1 MTLQISAD
9 GSGRSLATMA
19 ARLLVPV
26 CVWFAYALWRGYDPL
41 VVAGVALSLASL
53 SLWSMS
59 ARGNWKQILIEESS
73 IVLASNKERVVIPRE
88 RIAKLEMREQVV
100 LVKWR
105 AQTKDRIAILG
116 RERFTPEAWRDLRA
130 GLEP

>member
-1 MTLQISAD
+1 
-9 GSGRSLATMA
+9 
-19 ARLLVPV
+19 
-26 CVWFAYALWRGYDPL
+26 
-41 VVAGVALSLASL
+41 
-53 SLWSMS
+53 MS

-73 IVLASNKERVVIPRE
+73 IVLASNKERVVIARE

-116 RERFTPEAWRDLRA
+116 RERFTPEAWRNLRA
-130 GLEP
+130 GLEPWIK